1 MSNCYLSS
9 LIRGGWTACLHA
21 SRQLASASAVA
32 VADTLSNTQASS
44 AILPAAYSQA
54 AAKRHAST
62 AAAGGPDTTPQGRCA
77 RASVLDG
84 RAVAAAW
91 ERELVGEVAH
101 LTDILGRPPGLGV
114 VLVGS
119 RPDSMLY
126 VSKKQEA
133 CQKVGMGE
141 RGKAPGGAAGMG
153 RARAACCMPSWRCRM
168 VVCCMPFRIPYR
180 VLALRRFAYGVVTG
194 GREGKGVLGGLAS
207 DAALDAATECP
218 DQGNTGTIICTTH
231 MRIPLHA

>member
-1 MSNCYLSS
+1 MSNCYLPS
-9 LIRGGWTACLHA
+9 LVRGGWNACLLA

-32 VADTLSNTQASS
+32 VTDTLSNTQTPS
-44 AILPAAYSQA
+44 ALLPAAYSQA
-54 AAKRHAST
+54 AAKRHVTS
-62 AAAGGPDTTPQGRCA
+62 AAAGGPGTPPARCA

-133 CQKVGMGE
+133 CQKVR
-141 RGKAPGGAAGMG
+141 RGLGRRAGGAAGTRG
-153 RARAACCMPSWRCRM
+153 ATAACVP
-168 VVCCMPFRIPYR
+168 
-180 VLALRRFAYGVVTG
+180 A
-194 GREGKGVLGGLAS
+194 
-207 DAALDAATECP
+207 
-218 DQGNTGTIICTTH
+218 
-231 MRIPLHA
+231 